1 MIDAGLAYKVVR
13 VNAPRLPLKFYEDT
27 DAFKLFM
34 HDVGLMGAMAETP
47 AESILVG
54 DNVFSEYKGAF
65 TELYVFTQ
73 LKALGMSLYYHSVNN
88 STIEIDFITQSHNK
102 VVPIEVKAE
111 VNVKSKSLRTFIKL
125 GSRVDVYQPIGTE
138 VRVRMDQPTT
148 GDQTVLAV
156 LK

>member
-111 VNVKSKSLRTFIKL
+111 VNVKSKSLRTFITCN
-125 GSRVDVYQPIGTE
+125 PE
-138 VRVRMDQPTT
+138 
-148 GDQTVLAV
+148 
-156 LK
+156 LKAIRFSMLPYMEQDWMTNIPLYACMAAI